1 MVWGKL
7 LLQTFHLV
15 ERRSQGL
22 IGCKSKK
29 IVPIRQSINYG
40 KTYPYYGKGGF
51 LANLSPMSKKSRTFA
66 LRNIVEYF
74 LAFFNYICFTSPIM
88 AFIETNNIKGDVFG
102 GITAGIVALPLA
114 LAFGIHA
121 FGGVDSPEAS
131 SMGALAGLVGATL
144 LGFFAALFGGTHSQ
158 ISGPTGPMT
167 VITASIVSGAWA
179 SSQGNI
185 SAVLL
190 SMSLA
195 GIFCG
200 LFQVLFGLIRIGKYV
215 RYIPYPVLSGFMSG
229 IGVIIILQQ
238 LYPIIGKKSPAS
250 TLDMI
255 LNFPAAFAEGISV
268 PALLLGLACIALII
282 LVPKV
287 TKKVP
292 ATLVALVVVTV
303 VSLFTGLDSAL
314 TIGNIPAGLPMPFF
328 TKVQLDGIDWMVVIK
343 ASLVPGLTLAGLGS
357 IDTLLTSV
365 MADNI
370 TKTKHNSNQELI
382 GQGIGNA
389 VAGLFCGLA
398 GAGATMRTVV
408 NVKSGGRTQLSGMI
422 HAALLLAILLGLGSL
437 VKYVPLSVL
446 AGILITVGWGIIDFR
461 GFKDLRRIPKSD
473 AFVMIVVFLMTVFVD
488 LLTAVGIG
496 MVIACVLFMKRAG
509 DLVEDGY
516 SSKELSTF
524 DKESPWEDEKDM
536 PKDIHHHI
544 YIERLDGPIFFG
556 SITGFQRVMHDIP
569 KDAKIVII
577 RMRRVPFM
585 DQSGV
590 YAMETAIKDLQ
601 AQGVKVLMTIIQPQ
615 PRYMLENH
623 RIIPMLIPQENTF
636 ETFED
641 CTNYLKTL

>member
-1 MVWGKL
+1 
-7 LLQTFHLV
+7 
-15 ERRSQGL
+15 
-22 IGCKSKK
+22 
-29 IVPIRQSINYG
+29 
-40 KTYPYYGKGGF
+40 
-51 LANLSPMSKKSRTFA
+51 
-66 LRNIVEYF
+66 
-74 LAFFNYICFTSPIM
+74 M

-114 LAFGIHA
+114 LAFGIQA
-121 FGGVDSPEAS
+121 FSGIDSPEAS

-185 SAVLL
+185 SAVIL

-200 LFQVLFGLIRIGKYV
+200 LFQVIFGLIRIGKYV

-238 LYPIIGKKSPAS
+238 IYPIIGKKSPAS

-255 LNFPAAFAEGISV
+255 INFPAALADGVSV
-268 PALLLGLACIALII
+268 IALALGLACISLIV

-292 ATLVALVVVTV
+292 ATLVALIAVTV
-303 VSLFTGLDSAL
+303 VSLFTNLDSSL

-328 TKVQLDGIDWMVVIK
+328 TKVQLDGIDWASVLE

-365 MADNI
+365 VADNI

-408 NVKSGGRTQLSGMI
+408 NVKSGGRTQISGMI
-422 HAALLLAILLGLGSL
+422 HAVLLLAILLGLGSL

-461 GFKDLRRIPKSD
+461 GFKDILRIPKSD
-473 AFVMIVVFLMTVFVD
+473 AFVMMVVFLMTVFVD
-488 LLTAVGIG
+488 LLTTVGIG

-509 DLVEDGY
+509 DLVENSY
-516 SSKELSTF
+516 SAKALDTF
-524 DKESPWEDEKDM
+524 DKESPWEDEKDI
-536 PKDIHHHI
+536 PEEIRNRI

-569 KDAKIVII
+569 TNLKIVII

-601 AQGVKVLMTIIQPQ
+601 AQGIKVLMTIIQPQ
-615 PRYMLENH
+615 PRYMLEKH
-623 RIIPMLIPQENTF
+623 HIIPILIPKENTF
-636 ETFED
+636 ETFEE
-641 CTNYLKTL
+641 CTEYLKGL

>member
-1 MVWGKL
+1 
-7 LLQTFHLV
+7 
-15 ERRSQGL
+15 
-22 IGCKSKK
+22 
-29 IVPIRQSINYG
+29 
-40 KTYPYYGKGGF
+40 
-51 LANLSPMSKKSRTFA
+51 
-66 LRNIVEYF
+66 
-74 LAFFNYICFTSPIM
+74 M

-114 LAFGIHA
+114 LAFGIQA
-121 FGGVDSPEAS
+121 FSGVDSPEAS

-185 SAVLL
+185 SAVIL

-200 LFQVLFGLIRIGKYV
+200 LFQAIFGLIRIGKYV

-238 LYPIIGKKSPAS
+238 IYPIIGKKSPAS

-255 LNFPAAFAEGISV
+255 INFPAALADGVSV
-268 PALLLGLACIALII
+268 IALALGLACISLIV

-292 ATLVALVVVTV
+292 ATLVALIAVTV
-303 VSLFTGLDSAL
+303 VSLFTNLDSSL

-328 TKVQLDGIDWMVVIK
+328 TKVQLDGIDWASVLE

-365 MADNI
+365 VADNI

-389 VAGLFCGLA
+389 VASLFCGLA

-408 NVKSGGRTQLSGMI
+408 NVKSGGRTQISGMI
-422 HAALLLAILLGLGSL
+422 HAVLLLAILLGLGSL

-461 GFKDLRRIPKSD
+461 GFKDILRIPKSD
-473 AFVMIVVFLMTVFVD
+473 AFVMMVVFLMTVFVD

-509 DLVEDGY
+509 DLVENSY
-516 SSKELSTF
+516 SAKALDTF
-524 DKESPWEDEKDM
+524 DKESPWEDEKDI
-536 PKDIHHHI
+536 PEEIHNRI

-569 KDAKIVII
+569 TNVKIVII

-601 AQGVKVLMTIIQPQ
+601 AQGIKVLMTIIQPQ

-623 RIIPMLIPQENTF
+623 HIIPILIPKENTF
-636 ETFED
+636 ETFEE
-641 CTNYLKTL
+641 CTEYLKGL

>member
-1 MVWGKL
+1 
-7 LLQTFHLV
+7 
-15 ERRSQGL
+15 
-22 IGCKSKK
+22 
-29 IVPIRQSINYG
+29 
-40 KTYPYYGKGGF
+40 
-51 LANLSPMSKKSRTFA
+51 
-66 LRNIVEYF
+66 
-74 LAFFNYICFTSPIM
+74 M

-114 LAFGIHA
+114 LAFGIQA
-121 FGGVDSPEAS
+121 FSGVDSPEAS

-185 SAVLL
+185 SAVIL

-200 LFQVLFGLIRIGKYV
+200 LFQAIFGLIRIGKYV

-238 LYPIIGKKSPAS
+238 IYPIIGKKSPAS

-255 LNFPAAFAEGISV
+255 INFPAALADGVSV
-268 PALLLGLACIALII
+268 IALALGLACISLIV

-292 ATLVALVVVTV
+292 ATLVALIAVTV
-303 VSLFTGLDSAL
+303 VSLFTNLDSSL

-328 TKVQLDGIDWMVVIK
+328 TKVQLDGIDWASVLE

-365 MADNI
+365 VADNI

-389 VAGLFCGLA
+389 VASLFCGLA

-408 NVKSGGRTQLSGMI
+408 NVKSGGRTQISGMI
-422 HAALLLAILLGLGSL
+422 HAVLLLAILLGLGSL

-461 GFKDLRRIPKSD
+461 GFKDILRIPKSD
-473 AFVMIVVFLMTVFVD
+473 AFVMMVVFLMTVFVD

-509 DLVEDGY
+509 DLVENSY
-516 SSKELSTF
+516 SAKALDTF
-524 DKESPWEDEKDM
+524 DKESPWEDEKDI
-536 PKDIHHHI
+536 PEEIHNRI

-569 KDAKIVII
+569 TNVKIVII

-601 AQGVKVLMTIIQPQ
+601 AQGIKVLMTIIQPE

-623 RIIPMLIPQENTF
+623 HIIPILIPKENTF
-636 ETFED
+636 ETFEE
-641 CTNYLKTL
+641 CTEYLKGL

>member
-1 MVWGKL
+1 
-7 LLQTFHLV
+7 
-15 ERRSQGL
+15 
-22 IGCKSKK
+22 
-29 IVPIRQSINYG
+29 
-40 KTYPYYGKGGF
+40 
-51 LANLSPMSKKSRTFA
+51 
-66 LRNIVEYF
+66 
-74 LAFFNYICFTSPIM
+74 M

-114 LAFGIHA
+114 LAFGIQA
-121 FGGVDSPEAS
+121 FGGVDSPGAS

-255 LNFPAAFAEGISV
+255 FNFPAAFAEGISV

-365 MADNI
+365 VADNI

-641 CTNYLKTL
+641 CTNYLKSL

>member
-1 MVWGKL
+1 
-7 LLQTFHLV
+7 
-15 ERRSQGL
+15 
-22 IGCKSKK
+22 
-29 IVPIRQSINYG
+29 
-40 KTYPYYGKGGF
+40 
-51 LANLSPMSKKSRTFA
+51 
-66 LRNIVEYF
+66 
-74 LAFFNYICFTSPIM
+74 M

-114 LAFGIHA
+114 LAFGIQA
-121 FGGVDSPEAS
+121 FSGIDSPEAS

-185 SAVLL
+185 SAVIL

-200 LFQVLFGLIRIGKYV
+200 LFQVIFGLIRIGKYV

-238 LYPIIGKKSPAS
+238 IYPIIGKKSPAS

-255 LNFPAAFAEGISV
+255 INFPAALTDGVSV
-268 PALLLGLACIALII
+268 IALALGLACISLIV

-292 ATLVALVVVTV
+292 ATLVALIAVTV
-303 VSLFTGLDSAL
+303 VSLFTNLDSSL

-328 TKVQLDGIDWMVVIK
+328 TKVQLDGIDWASVLE

-365 MADNI
+365 VADNI

-408 NVKSGGRTQLSGMI
+408 NVKSGGRTQISGMI
-422 HAALLLAILLGLGSL
+422 HAVLLLAILLGLGSL

-461 GFKDLRRIPKSD
+461 GFKDILRIPKSD
-473 AFVMIVVFLMTVFVD
+473 AFVMMVVFLMTVFVD

-509 DLVEDGY
+509 DLVENSY
-516 SSKELSTF
+516 SAKALDTF
-524 DKESPWEDEKDM
+524 DKESPWEDEKDI
-536 PKDIHHHI
+536 PEEIRNRI

-569 KDAKIVII
+569 TNLKIVII

-601 AQGVKVLMTIIQPQ
+601 AQGIKVLMTIIQPQ
-615 PRYMLENH
+615 PRYMLEKH
-623 RIIPMLIPQENTF
+623 HIIPILIPKENTF
-636 ETFED
+636 ETFEE
-641 CTNYLKTL
+641 CTEYLKGL